1 LFKNWGKSSQLP
13 AVNGKGIAV
22 LSICCIIFKKFLQMS
37 HGHLRKERNCLNCG
51 TYVQGRYCQ
60 NCGQENIEPKE
71 TFWGMVTHF
80 VADIF
85 HYDGKFASSLRIL
98 LFRPGFL
105 TKEYISGK
113 RVKYLPP
120 VRMYVFT
127 SAVFF
132 LFYFSFLR
140 SEGSVKI
147 NMGNKLSKKE
157 RTRTAKLYA
166 MKIKTDANSAA
177 LQEQY
182 ALLMDSAREDL
193 TANDL
198 PDLAS
203 VVIGSPVLVSGN
215 YYNRV
220 EEYDSLQKTLPRKER
235 DGWFTALLTRRL
247 VDLNLKYRGTP
258 GRANARIWE
267 AIVHRVPYM
276 LFISLPIF
284 ALLLRL
290 LYIRRKQ
297 FIFMDHAVFTLHLYI
312 FCFVVTFLVFLIN
325 KIATLSGWNFLNIF
339 SILLSLCIPFYLYK
353 AMRYYYEQRR
363 AKTILKFSLLLLMSL
378 LLLILFAII
387 VFLYAAFTI

>member
-1 LFKNWGKSSQLP
+1 
-13 AVNGKGIAV
+13 
-22 LSICCIIFKKFLQMS
+22 MS

-85 HYDGKFASSLRIL
+85 HYDGKFLSTLRIL

-140 SEGSVKI
+140 SDDTVKI
-147 NMGNKLSKKE
+147 NTGNRLSKKE
-157 RTRTAKLYA
+157 RARTAKLYA

-182 ALLMDSAREDL
+182 ALLMDSTREDL

-203 VVIGSPVLVSGN
+203 VVIGSPVLVRGN

-290 LYIRRKQ
+290 LYVRRKQ
-297 FIFMDHAVFTLHLYI
+297 FIFMDHAVLTLHLYI
-312 FCFVVTFLVFLIN
+312 FCFVIYFFMLVVD
-325 KIATLSGWNFLNIF
+325 KIASLSGWYYLT
-339 SILLSLCIPFYLYK
+339 ILSVLLGLCMPFYLYK
-353 AMRYYYEQRR
+353 AMRYYYGQRR
-363 AKTILKFSLLLLMSL
+363 GKTILKFGLLCLMAF
-378 LLLILFAII
+378 IVFALFAVIT
-387 VFLYAAFTI
+387 FLYTTFTI